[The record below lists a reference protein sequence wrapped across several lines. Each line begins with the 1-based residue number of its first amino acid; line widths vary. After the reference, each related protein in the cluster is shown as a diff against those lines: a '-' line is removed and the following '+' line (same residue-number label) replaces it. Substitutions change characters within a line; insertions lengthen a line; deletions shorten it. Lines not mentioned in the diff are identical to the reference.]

1 MKSQRKVVELPI
13 NQDFS
18 LKMVKHDSR
27 SSDNKKTQNLTIEE
41 VKIDK
46 DVQSNNGNLFKPSS
60 KRKVKITPLSLG

>member
-27 SSDNKKTQNLTIEE
+27 SSDNKKSQNLAIEE

-46 DVQSNNGNLFKPSS
+46 DVQSNNSNLFKPSA
-60 KRKVKITPLSLG
+60 KRRVKITPLSLG